1 MVAVFVS
8 AYNHFNFDHSAR
20 QFASDA
26 SANAFGSQC
35 KRVFFHSKV
44 QNNNLLINIEELEGK
59 CDEEAFFSLSKFI
72 CCLLA
77 NAVEKLENG
86 FKVMH
91 KCPQFTGHG
100 AICLKTVECL

>member
-1 MVAVFVS
+1 MRDNLRVTLAQMLL
-8 AYNHFNFDHSAR
+8 AH
-20 QFASDA
+20 
-26 SANAFGSQC
+26 SANAF
-35 KRVFFHSKV
+35 FFHSKV